1 MRIKDL
7 QLRARAVVEGTM
19 SGLHRSPYHGF
30 SVEFTEYRQYSPGD
44 DLRYLDW
51 RLYARSDRFYIK
63 RFEDE
68 TNLRCHLLVDLSRS
82 MTYGSG
88 SYTKAEYA
96 RTMAAT
102 FGYFLSLQRDAVGV
116 MTFDEA
122 VIEYLPPRFR
132 PGHLHRLMVALEGEG
147 GGKATN
153 LREPLEQ
160 VAKVVN
166 KRGLIVLI
174 SDLLAP
180 LEALEECLG
189 YLCTRGHDV
198 IVFRVLD
205 PTEVSFPFEDATL
218 FLDLEN
224 QRQLYVDPGSVRA
237 TYLERFQQHAG
248 RIREICGGLGI
259 EYFEVSTE
267 RSLEMSL
274 LELLQARQRPAAQR
288 AVRPSRRGLGGTR

>member
-68 TNLRCHLLVDLSRS
+68 TNLRCHLLVDLSQS
-82 MTYGSG
+82 MLYGSG

-116 MTFDEA
+116 MTFDDG

-132 PGHLHRLMVALEGEG
+132 PGHLHRMMVALEGEG
-147 GGKATN
+147 EGKATN

-160 VAKVVN
+160 VAQVVS
-166 KRGLIVLI
+166 KRGLIVLV

-180 LEALEECLG
+180 LDALEESLG

-198 IVFRVLD
+198 ILFRVLD
-205 PTEVSFPFEDATL
+205 PTEVTFPFEDATL
-218 FLDLEN
+218 FLDMEN
-224 QRQLYVDPGSVRA
+224 QRQLYVDPGSVRE

-288 AVRPSRRGLGGTR
+288 AVRPSRRAVGGGG